1 MTTWRK
7 LLEYAFEDYNDS
19 FDNVIDFVPSNK
31 DWLDYYFDDYS
42 KKIEGT
48 PFTIW
53 TKTRVYFP
61 IIIDNVESVG
71 SVARYPDGMAN
82 YHFGN

>member
-7 LLEYAFEDYNDS
+7 LLEYAFVDYNDS
-19 FDNVIDFVPSNK
+19 FDNVIDFTPSNK

-61 IIIDNVESVG
+61 IIIENVESVG
-71 SVARYPDGMAN
+71 SVARYPDGIAN
-82 YHFGN
+82 YHFGD

>member
-19 FDNVIDFVPSNK
+19 FDNVIDFALSNK